1 MLILKQTTD
10 LGVIKEEEY
19 GLGQKVQFTMLDS
32 CIGVCAKTMYNG
44 REQVIGIHLVHFH
57 TDDTRFT
64 VKDMEAVQ
72 RTLTHYGCVDHTV
85 MVVGDIGCW
94 EDSNPEALK
103 TLRDRY
109 QTQMYGREH
118 QKRAAG
124 LGAELKGGQLVPIL

>member
-32 CIGVCAKTMYNG
+32 CIGVCAKVMYNS
-44 REQVIGIHLVHFH
+44 REQVIGIHLVQFH
-57 TDDTRFT
+57 TDDTRFS
-64 VKDMEAVQ
+64 VQDMEAVQ

-94 EDSNPEALK
+94 EDSNPEPLK
-103 TLRDRY
+103 VLRKRY
-109 QTQMYGREH
+109 QTNVYGREH
-118 QKRAAG
+118 DKRGRG
-124 LGAELKGGQLVPIL
+124 LGAELKGGQLMPIL